1 MNQTETKT
9 SITFREYAAFLR
21 RYLSKRTSLVIG
33 LGVVLFF
40 SIGLQLTNPQI
51 LRSFID
57 AAQAGAENNL
67 LMRLAFTF
75 IGVAV
80 SQQLVNVLV
89 VYLTENLGWATTN
102 QIRLDLARHALGLDM
117 SFHTSHTPG
126 EMIERIDGDVMALSN
141 FFSQFFLQVFGNIL
155 LVIGILIVLLLEDWR
170 VSLTLTAFVV
180 ITVFILLRLA
190 NISTS
195 SWEEERKAS
204 ADLYGFLEER
214 ISGTE
219 DIRSNNA
226 RDYVLDRFYRLTR
239 TLMRKTITAGLK
251 VNILLNTTWTLFAVG
266 LAVSFIISGA
276 LFFSGTIS
284 LGAAF
289 MIIYYTNMLTWP
301 IERITQ
307 QMQDLQRAGA
317 SLIRILSIQRIRGKI
332 PGENEFTTPAVT
344 WLKPGPLAFEFRDV
358 TFGYG
363 DSVSTQSESV
373 EKDTFVHGDLSTGD
387 VANAAFAAALDPRR
401 WRRADETQKQKEI
414 VLHNISFSLAPGRV
428 IGLLGRTGSGKTTLT
443 RLLFRLYDP
452 DEGSILLGSN
462 GQMSDLRKL
471 PLQELRRGVGMV
483 TQNIQLFHATVRENL
498 TFFDATIPDERIHE
512 AIHDLGLEKWFQS
525 LPNGLDTELES
536 GGGGLSAGEAQLLAF
551 TRIFL
556 RDPGLVILDE
566 ATSRLDPA
574 TESLIE
580 QAVGKLVRN
589 RTAIIVAHRLGTVQR
604 ADDILILEDGHIIEY
619 GERARLAEDPSTNFH
634 HLLQTG
640 LEEVLA

>member
-1 MNQTETKT
+1 MNHIEGKT
-9 SITFREYAAFLR
+9 TISFREYARFLR
-21 RYLSKRTSLVIG
+21 RYMAAKVPLVIG
-33 LGVVLFF
+33 LGITLFI
-40 SIGLQLTNPQI
+40 SIGLQLVNPQV

-57 AAQAGAENNL
+57 TASAGAESNQL
-67 LMRLAFTF
+67 TSLALTF
-75 IGVAV
+75 IAVAV
-80 SQQLVNVLV
+80 SQQLINVLV
-89 VYLTENLGWATTN
+89 VYITENLGWATTN
-102 QIRLDLARHALGLDM
+102 QLRLDLAQHALGLDM

-141 FFSQFFLQVFGNIL
+141 FFSQFILQVFGNIL
-155 LVIGILIVLLLEDWR
+155 LVVGILIVLVREDWR
-170 VSLTLTAFVV
+170 ISLTLTAFVL
-180 ITVFILLRLA
+180 ITVLVLLRLA

-239 TLMRKTITAGLK
+239 LLMRKTITAGLK

-266 LAVSFIISGA
+266 ISVSFLVSAA
-276 LFFSGTIS
+276 LFFSGSIT
-284 LGAAF
+284 LGTAF
-289 MIIYYTNMLTWP
+289 MVMYYTNMLTWP

-317 SLIRILSIQRIRGKI
+317 SLIRILAIQRIQGKI
-332 PGENEFTTPAVT
+332 PGENRFIAQNGG
-344 WLKPGPLAFEFRDV
+344 WLKSGPLAVEFKEV
-358 TFGYG
+358 SFGYN
-363 DSVSTQSESV
+363 DATISADIKEPA
-373 EKDTFVHGDLSTGD
+373 TFTHGDLTTGD
-387 VANAAFAAALDPRR
+387 VATAAFAAAIDSRR
-401 WRRADETQKQKEI
+401 WGRHETAYKNKEL
-414 VLHNISFSLAPGRV
+414 VLHDISFRLSPGRV

-452 DEGSILLGSN
+452 DEGSILLGSQ
-462 GQMSDLRKL
+462 GVLTDLRTL
-471 PLQELRRGVGMV
+471 PVQDLRRGVGMV

-498 TFFDATIPDERIHE
+498 TFFDPSIPDERIHE
-512 AIHDLGLEKWFQS
+512 AIADLGLEKWFQS

-580 QAVGKLVRN
+580 MAVGKLVGN

-604 ADDILILEDGHIIEY
+604 ADDILILDDGHIVEY
-619 GERARLAEDPSTNFH
+619 GERARLAEDPSTRFH
-634 HLLQTG
+634 HLLETG
-640 LEEVLA
+640 MEEVLA

>member
-1 MNQTETKT
+1 MNQTQAKS
-9 SITFREYAAFLR
+9 SISFREYAVFLR
-21 RYLSKRTSLVIG
+21 RYLSTRMPLVTG
-33 LGVVLFF
+33 LGITLFIN
-40 SIGLQLTNPQI
+40 IGLQLINPQI

-57 AAQAGAENNL
+57 SARAGAENNIL
-67 LMRLAFTF
+67 VRMAFIF

-80 SQQLVNVLV
+80 SQQLINILV

-141 FFSQFFLQVFGNIL
+141 FFSQFILQVFGNSL
-155 LVIGILIVLLLEDWR
+155 LIIGILIVLLREDWR
-170 VSLTLTAFVV
+170 VTLTLTVFVA
-180 ITVFILLRLA
+180 ITVIILLRLA

-251 VNILLNTTWTLFAVG
+251 VNILLNTTWSLFAVG
-266 LAVSFIISGA
+266 LAVSFLISGA
-276 LFFSGTIS
+276 LFFAGSITLGT
-284 LGAAF
+284 AF
-289 MIIYYTNMLTWP
+289 MIVFYTNMLTWP

-317 SLIRILSIQRIRGKI
+317 SLIRIFGIQRIQGKI
-332 PGENEFTTPAVT
+332 PGESEFTAPRAD
-344 WLKPGPLAFEFRDV
+344 WLKPGPLAVEFRDV
-358 TFGYG
+358 TFGYS
-363 DSVSTQSESV
+363 DSAVASSANE
-373 EKDTFVHGDLSTGD
+373 EKTSFVHGDLSTGD

-401 WRRADETQKQKEI
+401 WQRAEVKKAQKEI
-414 VLHNISFSLAPGRV
+414 VLHDISFNLPPGRV

-452 DEGSILLGSN
+452 DTGSILLGSN
-462 GQMSDLRKL
+462 GRMADLRKL
-471 PLQELRRGVGMV
+471 PVQELRRGVGMV

-498 TFFDATIPDERIHE
+498 TFFDPSIPDERIHE
-512 AIHDLGLEKWFQS
+512 AISDLGLEKWFQS

-580 QAVGKLVRN
+580 QAVGKLVHN

-604 ADDILILEDGHIIEY
+604 ADDILILEDGQIIEY
-619 GERARLAEDPSTNFH
+619 GERASLAGDPSTHFH
-634 HLLQTG
+634 RLLETG